1 MKITHQHVLM
11 DPSLLQNQS
20 SLRKHSSL
28 GQMGPSSLRS
38 LGQMYESSLLRKHGC
53 LEQTLGPIYE
63 GKHGLLGTNE
73 PKTWFSMVNGPQFPR
88 ETWLLKQMN
97 SSSWGTWVKLSPKEG
112 ATPLSS
118 QGNLLEKV
126 A

>member
-73 PKTWFSMVNGPQFPR
+73 PKTWFPMVNGPQFPK

-112 ATPLSS
+112 ANSFVFPRKL
-118 QGNLLEKV
+118 

>member
-1 MKITHQHVLM
+1 
-11 DPSLLQNQS
+11 
-20 SLRKHSSL
+20 
-28 GQMGPSSLRS
+28 
-38 LGQMYESSLLRKHGC
+38 MYESSLLRKRGC
-53 LEQTLGPIYE
+53 LEQTLGQISK

-73 PKTWFSMVNGPQFPR
+73 PKTWFPMVNGPQFPR

>member
-1 MKITHQHVLM
+1 
-11 DPSLLQNQS
+11 
-20 SLRKHSSL
+20 
-28 GQMGPSSLRS
+28 MGPSSLRS
-38 LGQMYESSLLRKHGC
+38 PRQMYESSLLRKRGC
-53 LEQTLGPIYE
+53 LEQTLGPISK

-73 PKTWFSMVNGPQFPR
+73 PKTWFPMVNGPQFPR